1 MLQGIEKGDEK
12 SMKAFRLLVK
22 ARIYRQNKDV
32 LAQLDRLERIDKLHD
47 TYLHVEDEYKGLLI
61 AAKTA
66 PVEEEEVEEIEME
79 KKRSANGDGG
89 RAAKRARVSG

>member
-1 MLQGIEKGDEK
+1 MLQGIEKGDDK

-66 PVEEEEVEEIEME
+66 PVEEEIEEIEME